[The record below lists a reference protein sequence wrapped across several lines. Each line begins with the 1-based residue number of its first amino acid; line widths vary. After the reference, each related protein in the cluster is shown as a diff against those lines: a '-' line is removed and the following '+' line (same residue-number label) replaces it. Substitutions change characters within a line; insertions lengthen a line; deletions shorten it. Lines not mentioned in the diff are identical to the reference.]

1 MAGWGRLSEKG
12 VLPSILQHVSTGT
25 ISTNAKLIIKQFEA
39 LAFHVYDTLYN
50 AVSSFLHIRYEY
62 VSL

>member
-12 VLPSILQHVSTGT
+12 VLPSILQHVST
-25 ISTNAKLIIKQFEA
+25 IPTNAKLIIKQFET
-39 LAFHVYDTLYN
+39 LAFHVYDSLYN